1 MKNIREIFDLRHRKA
16 LRIGVLLLSTLLIT
30 SASAL
35 VFYNLTASVTTTTSA
50 AVVKFVS
57 TPDTPTGTVISTAGV
72 FATMSIKSYPNATNT
87 YQNALNVSNTDSVSH
102 QIQITQVSI
111 TSGCT
116 SYTAATSKIEFDM
129 LNVAGTKTGT
139 AIVNTG
145 ATSCTLWT
153 TSATTTGYFTILAG
167 TKWSIQVITSADAG
181 AATGVTTGI
190 QLQVNVQ

>member
-1 MKNIREIFDLRHRKA
+1 MKSIREIFDLRHRKA

-57 TPDTPTGTVISTAGV
+57 TPDTPAGTVISTAGV

-87 YQNALNVSNTDSVSH
+87 YQQALNVSNTDGVAHS
-102 QIQITQVSI
+102 IQITQVSI

-116 SYTAATSKIEFDM
+116 SYTATTSKIQFDM
-129 LNVAGTKTGT
+129 LNNAGTQVGT
-139 AIVNTG
+139 SIVNTG
-145 ATSCTLWT
+145 ATSCTVW
-153 TSATTTGYFTILAG
+153 TTTGTPTGYFSVAAG
-167 TKWSIQVITSADAG
+167 KMFTVRIITAADA
-181 AATGVTTGI
+181 AAAIGVTTGI